1 MNHTSRFINA
11 NDGYAGVKFIIHSP
25 TLESIL
31 KDFKINMPMETNEGN
46 IVGDENWYF
55 VCDEQ
60 KFEAPKN
67 LEEVKE
73 WILAFFECYGHYP
86 LERPIYE
93 DEDYQVDMETSKKL
107 VKVIE
112 QNIDKIITETEE
124 FKIVCLYSD
133 SFDNYEGSRVHYLLG
148 HLHIQDI
155 EIEDIVEFLEYFGMD
170 GAEDLMD
177 AGW

>member
-1 MNHTSRFINA
+1 MNYSSRFVYS

-31 KDFKINMPMETNEGN
+31 KKLKINMPSKTDEGN

-67 LEEVKE
+67 LEEVRE

-86 LERPIYE
+86 LERPMYE
-93 DEDYQVDMETSKKL
+93 DEEYQVDRQISEKL
-107 VKVIE
+107 VHILE
-112 QNIDKIITETEE
+112 QNIDTIMSETEE
-124 FKIVCLYSD
+124 FTIACLCSD
-133 SFDNYEGSRVHYLLG
+133 CVGNYEGTQLHYING
-148 HLHIQDI
+148 KLHIHDL
-155 EIEDIVEFLEYFGMD
+155 ETEDFVEFLEFFD
-170 GAEDLMD
+170 LEGAEDLMD
-177 AGW
+177 DEW